1 MTSLYCED
9 CQNNYEL
16 DDEFEKNKTNL
27 SKYECDDY
35 TISLIKKT
43 KNNEFEYSIIF
54 NCKKCKNSI
63 TQIFTTKEQNYHF
76 KCYNCNNLKGLI
88 LNYFLSLEDDKNVKY
103 EPIIQP
109 KEEENINKNN
119 KFINRS
125 IAPPVFEQPNNN
137 SVPENNNPFELYQKK
152 NEYEDQKQSLLVPKP
167 YVEQKIN
174 MPFSEINRN
183 RNNISEIE
191 HVPIN
196 VKSEP
201 LKKEKKYKTPGK
213 MINITFYKNNH
224 KEKFEFD
231 EADCI
236 NDKIEIIKN
245 KINLGPNSKFYYNSE
260 IVNPYQSFKE
270 NKIFDNCEIEIEE
283 AEYY

>member
-1 MTSLYCED
+1 MLLTSLNCED

-16 DDEFEKNKTNL
+16 ADEFEKNKTNI

-54 NCKKCKNSI
+54 SCKKCKNSI
-63 TQIFTTKEQNYHF
+63 TQIFTTKEQKYHF
-76 KCYNCNNLKGLI
+76 KCLNCKNLKGLI
-88 LNYFLSLEDDKNVKY
+88 FNYFLSLEDYKSAKN
-103 EPIIQP
+103 EPIIEP
-109 KEEENINKNN
+109 KKEENIK
-119 KFINRS
+119 
-125 IAPPVFEQPNNN
+125 APPVFEQPNNN
-137 SVPENNNPFELYQKK
+137 SVPENNNPFELYQNK
-152 NEYEDQKQSLLVPKP
+152 NEYEDQKQSLLVPKHV
-167 YVEQKIN
+167 VEKKIN
-174 MPFSEINRN
+174 MPSSEINRN

-191 HVPIN
+191 HAPIN

-201 LKKEKKYKTPGK
+201 LKKEKQYKTPGK

-231 EADCI
+231 ETDCI

-260 IVNPYQSFKE
+260 IVNPNQSFKE